1 MKVKPECAICLVKRA
16 VQEINLATSEECK
29 RLEAVNAVFKMA
41 CKQFKQGSI
50 PATLGT
56 ERYRLIRKVTGA
68 GDYYKN
74 LKTLANNHA
83 VKIVE
88 ALRAEINSVR
98 DNYQRFRRAAV
109 AAIAGNAM
117 EFFVL
122 DNEFKIEDIDEIL
135 AEAEREMAVDDLPE
149 LFQFILKKPRILYL
163 VDNAGEIAFDTLL
176 IEQLKALGSEIT
188 VAVKEKP
195 IMNDATLEDAAAVK
209 MSLYATRVITT
220 GTGSVGL
227 SVKDCS
233 DEFLSYFYSSDL
245 IIAKGM
251 GYYETISEIKLNKP
265 LALLLRAKCKPV
277 AEDLKV
283 AQNKNIAKFLKNTS

>member
-16 VQEINLATSEECK
+16 VQEISLAASEESK
-29 RLEAVNAVFKMA
+29 RLEAVNAIFKMA
-41 CKQFKQGSI
+41 CKQFNQGSI
-50 PATLGT
+50 PANLGT

-74 LKTLANNHA
+74 LKKLANFHA
-83 VKIVE
+83 MKIVE
-88 ALRAEINSVR
+88 GLRAKINSIR
-98 DNYQRFRRAAV
+98 DSYQRFRRAAV

-122 DNEFKIEDIDEIL
+122 DNDFKIEDINRIL
-135 AEAEREMAVDDLPE
+135 TEAEREMAVDDLPE

-163 VDNAGEIAFDTLL
+163 TDNAGEIAFDTLL
-176 IEQLKALGSEIT
+176 IEQLKALGAEIT
-188 VAVKEKP
+188 VAVKDKP
-195 IMNDATLEDAAAVK
+195 IMNDATLEDAEAVN

-220 GTGSVGL
+220 GTDSVGL

-251 GYYETISEIKLNKP
+251 GYYETISEIKLKKP

-283 AQNKNIAKFLKNTS
+283 VQNKNIAKFLKNTS